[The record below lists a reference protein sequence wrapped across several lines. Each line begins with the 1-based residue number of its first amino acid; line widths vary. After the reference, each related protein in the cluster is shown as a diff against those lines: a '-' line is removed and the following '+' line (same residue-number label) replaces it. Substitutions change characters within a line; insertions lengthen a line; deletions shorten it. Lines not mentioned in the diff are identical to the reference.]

1 MSRPTKSPG
10 APRRLS
16 DADLFS
22 PIDKVISR
30 QFPGVAATKK
40 RTATNG
46 TDLFRKIEAMNR
58 SKPKVQKPEP
68 AKDTSPTSSDSDEPY
83 LKTTPYE
90 PSAPKKDN
98 DEDIID
104 AEIVEDDKPTY
115 VSSERITPRQGA
127 ITRSPL
133 ALPAPEPKAKKSTTR
148 RKEVGPKDFGAK
160 PTYQDR
166 MDKKAASN
174 YAKQEA
180 ENAMPPKLAPAVNL
194 EEETFTPTPPI
205 ASSTP
210 PTTPINPTRQFG
222 E

>member
-1 MSRPTKSPG
+1 M
-10 APRRLS
+10 S

-30 QFPGVAATKK
+30 QFPGVASTRKVS
-40 RTATNG
+40 ATNG
-46 TDLFRKIEAMNR
+46 TDLFRKLEAMKR
-58 SKPKVQKPEP
+58 SKDKAKSKKSETP
-68 AKDTSPTSSDSDEPY
+68 KDTPSTSTDSDEPY

-90 PSAPKKDN
+90 PSSPKKDNKVN

-115 VSSERITPRQGA
+115 VSSERVTPRQGA

-194 EEETFTPTPPI
+194 EEETFTPTPPV